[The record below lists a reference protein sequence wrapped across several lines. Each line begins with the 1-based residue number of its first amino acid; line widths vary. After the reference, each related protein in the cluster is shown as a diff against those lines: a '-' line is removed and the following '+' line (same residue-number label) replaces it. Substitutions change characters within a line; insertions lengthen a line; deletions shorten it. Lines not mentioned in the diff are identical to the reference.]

1 MAIVKMQKLS
11 ICANKRHRKEI
22 LETMQTMGIM
32 EMTLTDLLDNED
44 LQMMDTQT
52 ARSKYEKRAASFDQA
67 IKLLK
72 TYAPEKGGGAG
83 LFSEKREVDRKR
95 MADAEAN
102 RHHFNVEAADI
113 QQAEKKINE
122 CMGIILKDENMKQSL
137 APWLSLDIPMSTTE
151 TKKTAVLIG
160 TMPAAVNSQAEL
172 YAIASRG
179 IPESAAVTADVISTG
194 SEQTC
199 VSVICLKRDLEKVE
213 ENLRSAGFARPS
225 QPVVGI
231 PADEIRRL
239 DDDIRAQKEAVK
251 EAEKRIAGYA
261 SDLENFEIMSDYYR
275 IRADKYAM
283 LGKLP
288 QSRNVFFMEGWVP
301 EAQADR
307 VATLLS
313 TKFGAFVEREEKRQ
327 DEMEPTILKNNGFAD
342 AAEGVLASYG
352 LPQHGR
358 FDPTFIMS
366 IFYVIFFGMMLSD
379 AGYGIIM
386 ALATGIIMIKHKNLE
401 DGMKR
406 FMKLFFFCGLSTAFW
421 GFMYGGFF
429 GDVIDVVAHTWFN
442 VPSDQVVLQPLWF
455 APLNDPMRLLI
466 WCLLFGVIHLFVG
479 LGIKGYEAL
488 KNKDFVAFISDIVS
502 WYLFLAGL
510 IFMLL
515 PSDLFRGISGMDFQF
530 PDWVGAAAK
539 GCTIAGA
546 VIILLMS
553 GRSNKN
559 FIIRIALG
567 AYDIYGVTSWL
578 SDVLSYSRLL
588 ALGLATGVIASVI
601 NMMGSMFGSGPLKV
615 IIFAVIFVLGHTLNI
630 AINALG
636 AYVHTN
642 RLQYVEFFGKFYDAG
657 GKPFVPFRSTTKYI
671 HVKEEK

>member
-11 ICANKRHRKEI
+11 ICANKRHRKAI
-22 LETMQTMGIM
+22 LETMQNMGIM
-32 EMTLTDLLDNED
+32 ELSMTDLLDDD
-44 LQMMDTQT
+44 LQTMDTQT

-67 IKLLK
+67 IRLLK

-83 LFSEKREVDRKR
+83 LFAEKREVDRKR

-102 RHHFNVEAADI
+102 RHHYNVEAADI

-122 CMGIILKDENMKQSL
+122 CTGIILKDENMKQTL
-137 APWLSLDIPMSTTE
+137 APWLALDIPMSTTG
-151 TKKTAVLIG
+151 TKKTAILIG
-160 TMPAAVNSQAEL
+160 TMPGGVTSEAEL
-172 YAIASRG
+172 YALATRD
-179 IPESAAVTADVISTG
+179 IPENAPVTADILSTG
-194 SEQTC
+194 NEQTC

-225 QPVVGI
+225 QPVIGI
-231 PADEIRRL
+231 PADEIRKL
-239 DDDIRAQKEAVK
+239 DEDVATQKAAIR
-251 EAEKRIAGYA
+251 EAEQRIAAYA
-261 SDLENFEIMSDYYR
+261 SDRENFEIMSDYYR
-275 IRADKYAM
+275 IRADKYEM

-288 QSRNVFFMEGWVP
+288 QSRNAFFMEGWVP
-301 EAQADR
+301 EEQADR
-307 VATLLS
+307 ISELLS
-313 TKFGAFVEREEKRQ
+313 RQFGALVERETKKP
-327 DEMEPTILKNNGFAD
+327 DEMEPTILRNNAFSE

-358 FDPTFIMS
+358 FDPTGIMS
-366 IFYVIFFGMMLSD
+366 VFYVFFFGMMLSD
-379 AGYGIIM
+379 GGYGLVM
-386 ALATGIIMIKHKNLE
+386 ALATGIILLRHKNLE

-406 FMKLFFFCGLSTAFW
+406 FMKLFFFCGLSTTFW

-429 GDVIDVVAHTWFN
+429 GDAIDVIAHTWFN
-442 VPSDQVVLQPLWF
+442 VPADQVVLKPIWF

-466 WCLLFGVIHLFVG
+466 WCLLFGVIHLYFG

-488 KNKDFVAFISDIVS
+488 RDGDFVGFFSDIVS
-502 WYLFLAGL
+502 WYLFLTGL

-515 PSDLFRGISGMDFQF
+515 PSDLFRGISGMEFDF
-530 PDWVGAAAK
+530 PSWVGPAAQ
-539 GCTIAGA
+539 GCVIAGA

-553 GRSNKN
+553 GRKNKN

-615 IIFAVIFVLGHTLNI
+615 ILFAVIFVLGHTLNI

-657 GKPFVPFRSTTKYI
+657 GKPFVPFRSSTKYI